1 MMGAFLITTA
11 IITLLGYDLFL
22 SMMIA
27 MKESV
32 SVFGLMILTISLMPV
47 LNLVIYVIYI
57 IMISDKDNKD
67 MLREVKHVKSFHG
80 IILKIIC

>member
-1 MMGAFLITTA
+1 MGTFLITTA

-27 MKESV
+27 MKEHV
-32 SVFGLMILTISLMPV
+32 SVFGLMILTMSLMPV